1 MECGTTC
8 NLCNEVIKNGVN
20 MIGKRL
26 YKPVQIKDYA
36 EASMWCTENN
46 ATIEEKDTYFEIVA
60 IPGPT
65 LQELKEEKLKEI
77 SVWTEKLI
85 TNGFTY
91 NGVKYDSDLDTQI
104 TMQGI
109 ALNVHTA
116 QFAEK
121 YPDGC
126 PVRGYDEGSSIKT
139 IHMLSADDVLGFC
152 AALSIHIGESKKLG
166 WTLQQRVAQAKT
178 KDELDAIVWAEI
190 K

>member
-1 MECGTTC
+1 
-8 NLCNEVIKNGVN
+8 

-26 YKPVQIKDYA
+26 YKPVQIKDYV

-77 SVWTEKLI
+77 SDWTQERI
-85 TNGFTY
+85 VSGFTY
-91 NGVKYDSDLDTQI
+91 NNVKYDSDVDTQI

-109 ALNVHTA
+109 ALNVNTE
-116 QFAEK
+116 QFAQE

-126 PVRGYDEGSSIKT
+126 PVRGYDEGSSVKT
-139 IHMLSADDVLGFC
+139 IHMLSAEEVLGFC

-166 WTLQQRVAQAKT
+166 WILQQRVADAKT
-178 KDELDAIVWAEI
+178 KEELDAIVWAKI